1 MEMIDIPTENAII
14 KTRDDFRKN
23 ISRIKKY
30 TYELENLKKDIVGK
44 DTALSDGAELG
55 IFGVMDA
62 SNDSLYYE
70 DDELAKQTKEQLKS
84 ISLSLIALGNSIDSS
99 IDESEIKA
107 NKKDQAEWYAYSSS
121 KDNKNI

>member
-14 KTRDDFRKN
+14 KTRDDFRDN
-23 ISRIKKY
+23 ISSIKKY
-30 TYELENLKKDIVGK
+30 TYDLENLKNDIVGK

-107 NKKDQAEWYAYSSS
+107 NKKDQAEWDAYSSS